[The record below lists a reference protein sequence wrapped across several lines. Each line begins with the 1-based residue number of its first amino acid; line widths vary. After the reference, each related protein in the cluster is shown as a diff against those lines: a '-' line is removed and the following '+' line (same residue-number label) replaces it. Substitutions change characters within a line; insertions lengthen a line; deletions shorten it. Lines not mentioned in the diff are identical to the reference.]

1 MGIICVEEGL
11 AMHRVSRL
19 QAQGVGFRVKVKGVA
34 LAVQGAGLGLE
45 L

>member
-1 MGIICVEEGL
+1 
-11 AMHRVSRL
+11 MHRVSRL